1 MMEAVNE
8 YGQKEIER
16 QEELSQHNIM
26 GGTVQNPRSNYA
38 DNEVPEEFKELY
50 ENIAEKYSIEWEV
63 LASIHR
69 VETAFSSNNTT
80 SSAGAIG
87 HTQFMKC
94 TWIGWGYA
102 GCQGGLE
109 MLMYPKMNT
118 QTLKRLKNMVE
129 KVLMVTETEKQIQM
143 KYLIH

>member
-1 MMEAVNE
+1 MISKALILLTKLGLTKKIFKILAWVFLGLFLLFAIAIFTIAGQMMEAVNE

-69 VETAFSSNNTT
+69 DRKSV
-80 SSAGAIG
+80 
-87 HTQFMKC
+87 
-94 TWIGWGYA
+94 
-102 GCQGGLE
+102 
-109 MLMYPKMNT
+109 
-118 QTLKRLKNMVE
+118 V
-129 KVLMVTETEKQIQM
+129 
-143 KYLIH
+143 